1 MGDDELEGV
10 IKEYNKIFEEFQEIR
25 IQEMILKD
33 FYYVYFPFCDDSVG
47 FFGKPICE
55 LSHNQLKMI
64 IYTRVFK
71 NIFEQHENIPES
83 IKSDPAAL
91 LDFGNI
97 DEKAREKI
105 QKQNSKDSAASTI
118 FGATKEDMEYAGLDV
133 GIQEAGDSLAAKAAE
148 KGGTLNMEDIMK
160 MHGH

>member
-1 MGDDELEGV
+1 MQSYDVKTLTAFDKINKLE
-10 IKEYNKIFEEFQEIR
+10 
-25 IQEMILKD
+25 D
-33 FYYVYFPFCDDSVG
+33 FLRMFCVN
-47 FFGKPICE
+47 ICE

-105 QKQNSKDSAASTI
+105 QKQNSKDNAASTV
-118 FGATKEDMEYAGLDV
+118 FGATKEDMEYAGLDA
-133 GIQEAGDSLAAKAAE
+133 GIRDAGDSLVAKAAE